1 MNVYF
6 KNDFG
11 DKVFATVNKDI
22 AGLIA
27 ALQVS
32 SVVKLNNVNHKVT
45 DYQFE
50 YIQYASHE
58 EPELT
63 VIVERI
69 YD

>member
-11 DKVFATVNKDI
+11 DKLFTTVNKDI
-22 AGLIA
+22 AGLIE

-32 SVVKLNNVNHKVT
+32 SVVKLNNANYKVT

-50 YIQYASHE
+50 YIQFAGHE

-63 VIVERI
+63 VLVERI

>member
-11 DKVFATVNKDI
+11 DKVFATVNKD
-22 AGLIA
+22 IA

-63 VIVERI
+63 VLVERI

>member
-1 MNVYF
+1 MFILN
-6 KNDFG
+6 NDFG
-11 DKVFATVNKDI
+11 DKLFATVNKDI

-32 SVVKLNNVNHKVT
+32 SVVKLNNANYKVT

-50 YIQYASHE
+50 YIQFAGHE

-63 VIVERI
+63 VLVERI